1 MFANSGIQ
9 LIYVRDVPLYDERV
23 PRTLWEERHKGR
35 PAIRQTLAENE
46 ALDAPLRQYLAQ
58 HPEFIVIEPARV
70 LCTPVCAISDA
81 AGRPFYVDADHLTL
95 TGARQLEP
103 LIADAFR
110 RLKPVGTGPS
120 APK

>member
-1 MFANSGIQ
+1 MSATIFKI
-9 LIYVRDVPLYDERV
+9 L
-23 PRTLWEERHKGR
+23 PRTLWEERHMGR

-58 HPEFIVIEPARV
+58 NPEFIVIEPARV
-70 LCTPVCAISDA
+70 LCKPVCAISDA
-81 AGRPFYVDADHLTL
+81 EQRPYYVDADQLTL
-95 TGARQLEP
+95 TGARQLDA

-110 RLKPVGTGPS
+110 RLKPIGTGPS